1 MAVVSATFESGLGL
15 SAYIHFSCY
24 LDQRNVEICEVINNK
39 FATSIAHGLGTY
51 RWLNEDVAT
60 TPLNINQ
67 NPYSGYVEASV
78 ADANQLLQSF
88 QINHQVVQRN
98 FTGEEVCRYQLPV
111 DSTGFSCLFNIHEIG
126 QISNASQNLIQLM
139 IYFAFDILKGTSL
152 RILLKCMFSAFFF
165 FFFFSLFFD
174 TEYWKHGYG

>member
-24 LDQRNVEICEVINNK
+24 LEQRNAEICEVINNK
-39 FATSIAHGLGTY
+39 LATSIAHGLGTY
-51 RWLNEDVAT
+51 RWLKEDVAP

-88 QINHQVVQRN
+88 QINHHVVRRT
-98 FTGEEVCRYQLPV
+98 FTGEEVCRYQMSV
-111 DSTGFSCLFNIHEIG
+111 DSKGFSCHFIVHEIG
-126 QISNASQNLIQLM
+126 QISNVSRNLIQLM

-152 RILLKCMFSAFFF
+152 RILLKCLLSLHFS
-165 FFFFSLFFD
+165 FSLFFD
-174 TEYWKHGYG
+174 TDHCKYGHG